1 VVNVIDREPGTSSEN
16 GEDFNRATSMQI
28 QQLPDSPFVIL
39 SFLAAPAIL
48 TNASTLLAL
57 GTSNRL
63 ARAADRARAAAAGV
77 VGSSTAADPLTRL
90 QLEDFHNST
99 KRTQLLITA
108 LRRFYLSAGLFAA
121 GTCVALVG
129 AFADYFHVS
138 ILDTVTQLATVMT
151 AAAGVW
157 ALVSGSAILVRETN
171 LATRMLQA
179 EHAAITTWRAT
190 HPTPPPPDFP
200 SGV

>member
-1 VVNVIDREPGTSSEN
+1 
-16 GEDFNRATSMQI
+16 MQLTA
-28 QQLPDSPFVIL
+28 LPDSPFVIL

-77 VGSSTAADPLTRL
+77 VSSKTADDPLTRL
-90 QLEDFHNST
+90 HLEDFNNST
-99 KRTQLLITA
+99 RRTQLLIAA

-129 AFADYFHVS
+129 AFADYFNVS
-138 ILDTVTQLATVMT
+138 FLDTATQLATVLC

-157 ALVSGSAILVRETN
+157 SLVSGSMILVRETA
-171 LATRMLQA
+171 LASKMLQA

-190 HPTPPPPDFP
+190 HVTPPLPPQ
-200 SGV
+200 GV